1 VPVIDEP
8 DNSHVM
14 PMLALHLGGL
24 MMVVMGAAC
33 LYFTVFKGMRVLDR
47 STGGDWSLC
56 KTLLLEIC
64 LLPAGG
70 LAAWWG
76 QRPPR

>member
-1 VPVIDEP
+1 MTTDP

-24 MMVVMGAAC
+24 MMAVMGAAG

-47 STGGDWSLC
+47 NTGGNWPLLE
-56 KTLLLEIC
+56 TLLLEIG
-64 LLPAGG
+64 LLLAGG
-70 LAAWWG
+70 VAAWWG